1 MMIKFKFCKLFR
13 FSSRSKSKSKCPQQ
27 KERHLNKPASFET
40 EYILKSVIGRGGYG
54 TVHRAIRKSDSL
66 EVAVKIIP
74 KDLIPPHDTENVPM
88 EVKMLRQ
95 VSDIPGV
102 VKLLD
107 YFETTSTF
115 VIVMEMFTSCD
126 LFDLVSQCGPLTE
139 DVSQEIFSQI
149 VDSLL
154 ACSSRHVLHGDVKV
168 SGDPHLGHCCV
179 DKLTFQDENILI
191 DLQSGRAKLIDFGS
205 SRWYN
210 EAEIYSEFSG
220 TRVYSPPE
228 WVSSSQYSASG
239 LTVWSLGVL
248 LYDMLYG
255 DIPFETD
262 QQICYSDPVWHENI
276 AISKEASD
284 LVARCLDR
292 NSSSRPS
299 LEEVSKHPWMTSP
312 LSSKATFSLIMK
324 SYCKSDQ

>member
-1 MMIKFKFCKLFR
+1 M
-13 FSSRSKSKSKCPQQ
+13 
-27 KERHLNKPASFET
+27 
-40 EYILKSVIGRGGYG
+40 
-54 TVHRAIRKSDSL
+54 
-66 EVAVKIIP
+66 
-74 KDLIPPHDTENVPM
+74 
-88 EVKMLRQ
+88 
-95 VSDIPGV
+95 
-102 VKLLD
+102 
-107 YFETTSTF
+107 
-115 VIVMEMFTSCD
+115 
-126 LFDLVSQCGPLTE
+126 
-139 DVSQEIFSQI
+139 
-149 VDSLL
+149 
-154 ACSSRHVLHGDVKV
+154 
-168 SGDPHLGHCCV
+168 
-179 DKLTFQDENILI
+179 I